1 MIKKYFC
8 EPCGYSTSRHY
19 DITRHNESKAH
30 LTRCDIAEKN
40 LQSAHLL
47 ELSELEKTKAKLE
60 IALIEIATKDV
71 LIQHLTK
78 DNNVKEK
85 TIKEKEKSLKAKEK
99 IIKEKDKR
107 ITHLT
112 NLRENDVIDIKEDNK
127 HYKTLNTINF
137 LSTHRN
143 TAPPLEELT
152 TKTAQLCIEYDN
164 DDLINMCISH
174 QKANVLHTFI
184 GNIIVDC
191 YKKENPKDQSIW
203 NSDVSRLT
211 FIIRDKVKNINILA
225 KGKNKTQYVNKWIH
239 DKKGVTVNKRV
250 ITPILKFLRDTL
262 DNYSKTHCKT
272 IHAYI
277 RTDPYKYAEEFE
289 KIGHANKIISTI
301 ASGKLAKRIS
311 THIGAQFQLND
322 RSVSNKSDD
331 ESDGNSSSDDSNSD
345 DSNSDDSNSDDS
357 NSDDS
362 NSDDSNSDDSN
373 SDDSNSDDSDDD
385 ESN

>member
-8 EPCGYSTSRHY
+8 ESCGYSTSRHN
-19 DITRHNESKAH
+19 DIVRHNESKAH
-30 LTRCDIAEKN
+30 LARCDIIEKN
-40 LQSAHLL
+40 LQHARLL

-60 IALIEIATKDV
+60 NALLIELASIKSELATKDV
-71 LIQHLTK
+71 FIQHLTK
-78 DNNVKEK
+78 EKEKAIKEKEKAIKTKDKIIKEKEK
-85 TIKEKEKSLKAKEK
+85 TIKEKDER
-99 IIKEKDKR
+99 II
-107 ITHLT
+107 HLT

-127 HYKTLNTINF
+127 HYKSLNTINF

-152 TKTAQLCIEYDN
+152 TKTAKLCIEYDN
-164 DDLINMCISH
+164 VDLINMCISH
-174 QKANVLHTFI
+174 QRANVLHTFI

-211 FIIRDKVKNINILA
+211 FIIRDKVKNINMLA
-225 KGKNKTQYVNKWIH
+225 KGKNKIQYINKWIH

-262 DNYSKTHCKT
+262 DNYSKTHCES
-272 IHAYI
+272 IRVLI

-289 KIGHANKIISTI
+289 KIGHANKIISSI

-322 RSVSNKSDD
+322 RSIVLNESDD
-331 ESDGNSSSDDSNSD
+331 SSDESSDDSD
-345 DSNSDDSNSDDS
+345 DNDG
-357 NSDDS
+357 
-362 NSDDSNSDDSN
+362 
-373 SDDSNSDDSDDD
+373 SDDSDDD
-385 ESN
+385 NDSNESDDDSNSDSDGSD

>member
-1 MIKKYFC
+1 MIKKYSC
-8 EPCGYSTSRHY
+8 EPCGYSTSRLN

-30 LTRCDIAEKN
+30 FTKCDIAEKN
-40 LQSAHLL
+40 LKYIHSL
-47 ELSELEKTKAKLE
+47 ESRELDKTKAKSENAL
-60 IALIEIATKDV
+60 LIELAGIKSELATKDV

-78 DNNVKEK
+78 DNN
-85 TIKEKEKSLKAKEK
+85 IKEKALKAKEK
-99 IIKEKDKR
+99 VIKEKDER

-127 HYKTLNTINF
+127 HYKSLNTINF
-137 LSTHRN
+137 LSAHRN

-152 TKTAQLCIEYDN
+152 TKTAKLCIEYDN
-164 DDLINMCISH
+164 DDLINMCILH

-225 KGKNKTQYVNKWIH
+225 KGKNKIQYINRWIH

-322 RSVSNKSDD
+322 RSIVSNKSDSDSDDDNSSD
-331 ESDGNSSSDDSNSD
+331 ESD
-345 DSNSDDSNSDDS
+345 
-357 NSDDS
+357 
-362 NSDDSNSDDSN
+362 
-373 SDDSNSDDSDDD
+373 DDSDDNSSD
-385 ESN
+385 ESNDYSDSD